1 MYLGE
6 QELQA
11 KRRILSVLLDESRK
25 SVEATRELSEM
36 YSKLAGTNI
45 ESYRV
50 SIAQASADLKGS
62 RRALTRNIA
71 EMGTMLLNKEDI
83 MRVAYQF
90 EELVDTVEGASF
102 RLAQL
107 DMKFIHKIGVDRD
120 IGELLEM
127 LVDIVSRINEIVRM
141 LQINPEKTSDLLP
154 PIEDIEKKIDN
165 RYRQVVVQM
174 LNASTDY
181 KNLIITKDLVE
192 RIDELSDISLKIS
205 DSLIIVSIGI

>member
-1 MYLGE
+1 M
-6 QELQA
+6 
-11 KRRILSVLLDESRK
+11 
-25 SVEATRELSEM
+25 EATRELSEM

-174 LNASTDY
+174 LNTSTDY